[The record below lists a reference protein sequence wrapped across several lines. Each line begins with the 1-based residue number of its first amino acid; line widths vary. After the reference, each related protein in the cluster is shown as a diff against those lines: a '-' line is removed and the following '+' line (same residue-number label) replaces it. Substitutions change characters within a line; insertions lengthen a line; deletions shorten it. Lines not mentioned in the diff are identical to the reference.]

1 MRCDEA
7 QELITGLA
15 DGELTADEQSAIE
28 VHLRECGRCAAA
40 HAVEVELKK
49 QTRASVDGLNAPR
62 DLQQRLSTLVQYATT
77 QSPTQRSVHW
87 WHTTRWRVAFAAAIL
102 VLGILPLLYYGR
114 APENLVAPTVF
125 DTYRRVLA
133 NEVTL
138 VRSENGGDLVTQLAG
153 AVGGKFKP
161 MGYDL
166 TMLKVKPNQGAIVTM
181 AARPIQVVVYR
192 GDGPEVLCF
201 TFIGIE
207 EDAPREAKLF
217 FDPEKKMNFHMFSQD
232 GVNAVLHREGG
243 VICILVSKAPM
254 EDLLNVARAKA
265 KHA

>member
-1 MRCDEA
+1 MTCDEA

-15 DGELTADEQSAIE
+15 DGELTADERSAIE
-28 VHLRECGRCAAA
+28 VHLNECRNCQAAYE
-40 HAVEVELKK
+40 VEVGLKK
-49 QTRASVDGLNAPR
+49 QTRAVSADLNAPR

-77 QSPTQRSVHW
+77 QGSTQAPVHW
-87 WHTTRWRVAFAAAIL
+87 WHTARWRVAFAAAIL
-102 VLGILPLLYYGR
+102 VLGILPFLYYGQ

-125 DTYRRVLA
+125 DTYRRVVA
-133 NEVTL
+133 NQVTF
-138 VRSENGGDLVTQLAG
+138 VRSESADDIAKQLAS
-153 AVGGKFKP
+153 AVGGKFRP

-166 TMLKVKPNQGAIVTM
+166 TMLKVKPGQGAIVTM

-201 TFIGIE
+201 TFPGNE
-207 EDAPREAKLF
+207 ADAPREAKLF

-243 VICILVSKAPM
+243 IICILVGKVSM
-254 EDLLNVARAKA
+254 EELLNVARAKA
-265 KHA
+265 RHA